1 MVLNRRGGIHY
12 IDGLVQERRNS
23 IANAL
28 ELRLFCTKAIDMK
41 QTWHSSRMQKAWR
54 YLSIIVP
61 SVVWSSMWYYG
72 KYLHFFLKI
81 PDNHDRY
88 VFTEVVCLNVVRIA
102 VILSR
107 TGELKHHTCQDDSEE
122 GVENIS
128 TNILQDAGDRGFS
141 LFAMNLKIITLT
153 GMIYNHGSSKG
164 IQDWLGLHAEK
175 LNSLI
180 EFYRKFVCTLYTAVV
195 PKSTLFS

>member
-28 ELRLFCTKAIDMK
+28 ELRLFCTKPSTRNRHDTVHGCKRPDGTYPLSCPVWYGRLCDTTENISIFFKFLITMTDM
-41 QTWHSSRMQKAWR
+41 SSQK
-54 YLSIIVP
+54 
-61 SVVWSSMWYYG
+61 WY
-72 KYLHFFLKI
+72 
-81 PDNHDRY
+81 
-88 VFTEVVCLNVVRIA
+88 CLNVVRIA

-107 TGELKHHTCQDDSEE
+107 TGELKHHTYQDDSEE

-164 IQDWLGLHAEK
+164 IQGWLRLHAEK

-195 PKSTLFS
+195 PKSILFS